1 VAHRLVTLAIEN
13 VGGIGLV
20 QAPLVL
26 HSVGTTEI
34 DLRGS

>member
-1 VAHRLVTLAIEN
+1 LVTLAIEN

-26 HSVGTTEI
+26 HSLGTTEI